1 VRSIADKSLIVIS
14 LETYSVVS
22 RLFDYAL
29 RTQSPK
35 IKFGEIEFQVF
46 REDVKSLFLDVHFN
60 KVSYH
65 FTFHNNG
72 WLTIREN
79 SENIQTERFS
89 MGFYRD
95 NHNFTYSGDR
105 DFCMEVCG
113 RLISIIKTGFN
124 FK

>member
-1 VRSIADKSLIVIS
+1 MRSIADKSLIVIS

-35 IKFGEIEFQVF
+35 IKQGEIEFHVF
-46 REDVKSLFLDVHFN
+46 REDVKSLYLDVHFN
-60 KVSYH
+60 NASYH

-72 WLTIREN
+72 WLSIREN
-79 SENIQTERFS
+79 SANIQTERFS

-95 NHNFTYSGDR
+95 NHNFTYTGDR
-105 DFCMEVCG
+105 DFCIEVCG
-113 RLISIIKTGFN
+113 QLINIIKTGFN

>member
-1 VRSIADKSLIVIS
+1 MRSIADKSLIVIS

-35 IKFGEIEFQVF
+35 IKLRDIEFQVF
-46 REDVKSLFLDVHFN
+46 REDVKSMYLDVHFN
-60 KVSYH
+60 NSTYH

-72 WLTIREN
+72 WLSIREN
-79 SENIQTERFS
+79 AANVQTERFS

-95 NHNFTYSGDR
+95 DHNFTYSGDR
-105 DFCMEVCG
+105 NFCLEVCG
-113 RLISIIKTGFN
+113 RLIDIIKKGFN
-124 FK
+124 LN

>member
-1 VRSIADKSLIVIS
+1 MRSIADKSLIVIS

-35 IKFGEIEFQVF
+35 IKLNEIEFQVF
-46 REDVKSLFLDVHFN
+46 REDVKSLYLDVHFN
-60 KVSYH
+60 NVSYH

-72 WLTIREN
+72 WLSIREN
-79 SENIQTERFS
+79 TANIQTERFS

-105 DFCMEVCG
+105 DFCVEVCE
-113 RLISIIKTGFN
+113 RLIDIIKSGFN